1 MFGLLPLVPMA
12 TSLILGI
19 VYVAAGQA
27 SLARK
32 LSVAFV
38 FLVGVYLQ
46 FFSRHVLAGMLLQ
59 LVLALGLA
67 VWRRTDAAGLPR

>member
-1 MFGLLPLVPMA
+1 MFGLFPLVPAA

-19 VYVAAGQA
+19 VYLVAGDA

-32 LSVAFV
+32 LSVAVV

-46 FFSRHVLAGMLLQ
+46 FYSRHVLAGMLLQ
-59 LVLALGLA
+59 IVLALGLA
-67 VWRRTDAAGLPR
+67 VWRRTDAA

>member
-1 MFGLLPLVPMA
+1 MFGLFPLVPAA

-19 VYVAAGQA
+19 VYLVAGDA

-32 LSVAFV
+32 LLVAAV
-38 FLVGVYLQ
+38 FLIAVYLQ
-46 FFSRHVLAGMLLQ
+46 FFSLHVLAGMLLQ

-67 VWRRTDAAGLPR
+67 VWRKTNTV